1 MAEKTKPTPDAPK
14 PIDELLARFQ
24 LENERALTK
33 QRGELVALYEALAV
47 QVATL
52 SDECRNNTVTVD
64 RQTRTLEDAVHHT
77 RRGVDECNL
86 ALKEASKAARE
97 AADSAAVF
105 EKLKDSQPDFAA
117 QVRGLE
123 KRLAAVVDANTH
135 LAAQFTELNRK
146 MDELEVLD
154 EHVEEARGELRGLD
168 IAVKRLDSATRT
180 RAPLKE

>member
-1 MAEKTKPTPDAPK
+1 MADKPKPTPV
-14 PIDELLARFQ
+14 DELLARFQ
-24 LENERALTK
+24 LQNERALGK
-33 QRGELVALYEALAV
+33 QRAELVALHEELAV
-47 QVATL
+47 RVATL
-52 SDECRNNTVTVD
+52 SDQCRENTVTVQ

-77 RRGVDECNL
+77 RKGVEECNL

-117 QVRGLE
+117 QVRALE
-123 KRLAAVVDANTH
+123 TRLAAVVDANTQ

-154 EHVEEARGELRGLD
+154 ERVEEARGDLRGLD

-180 RAPLKE
+180 RAPLRE

>member
-1 MAEKTKPTPDAPK
+1 MAEKTAKPTPT
-14 PIDELLARFQ
+14 DELLARFQ
-24 LENERALTK
+24 LDNERAI
-33 QRGELVALYEALAV
+33 
-47 QVATL
+47 ATL
-52 SDECRNNTVTVD
+52 RRELLGLHEELARRVASLSDDCRANTVAVE

-86 ALKEASKAARE
+86 ALKEAAKAARE

-105 EKLKDSQPDFAA
+105 EKLKDSQPNFAD
-117 QVRGLE
+117 QVRALE
-123 KRLAAVVDANTH
+123 RRLATVVDKNTH
-135 LAAQFTELNRK
+135 LEGLFRDLNRK

-154 EHVEEARGELRGLD
+154 ERVEEARGDLRGLD